1 MRAYVWV
8 ALWFVV
14 FAFDQVYI
22 KHVCD
27 TVPMTSWGRVFYTN
41 LLSVI
46 PVTLLGL
53 GFGEHKLIMDFVWT
67 APSVW
72 SLLASCLCGVGMSYS
87 AFWLRSLVC
96 SQRAP
101 TPFHTPVRTVACV
114 CVELGM
120 ELLAAWDVVQFT
132 GEN

>member
-1 MRAYVWV
+1 MWV

-27 TVPMTSWGRVFYTN
+27 TVPMTSWGRVYYTN

-53 GFGEHKLIMDFVWT
+53 GFGEHRLIMDFVWT

-87 AFWLRSLVC
+87 AFWLRSLVR
-96 SQRAP
+96 SQRSQHSPVARLPFTRLSAP
-101 TPFHTPVRTVACV
+101 SLV
-114 CVELGM
+114 
-120 ELLAAWDVVQFT
+120 
-132 GEN
+132 

>member
-1 MRAYVWV
+1 VWV
-8 ALWFVV
+8 ALWFAV

-27 TVPMTSWGRVFYTN
+27 TVPMTSWGRVYYTN

-53 GFGEHKLIMDFVWT
+53 GFGEHKVIMDFVWT

-87 AFWLRSLVC
+87 AFWLRSLVR
-96 SQRAP
+96 SPRAP
-101 TPFHTPVRTVACV
+101 GSLSHSCPYRRLWMCGAWHGSACSM
-114 CVELGM
+114 GYST
-120 ELLAAWDVVQFT
+120 AH
-132 GEN
+132 N